1 MVRMN
6 YNSSGAQ
13 RLGTLAASVAAM
25 LVLTAAHPGAH
36 EQTPKPVAAA
46 ATVDN
51 VAETPV
57 GAVTAFH
64 AALGRGDTVAVL
76 ALLTEDVRIFESGGV
91 ERNRAEYAAHHLK
104 ADAAFSAAV
113 RRTLVDQSSDE
124 DGDTAWVMTV
134 EAVEG
139 TYRARKIESRSVETM
154 VLRRLNGY
162 WRIAHIHWSSADK

>member
-13 RLGTLAASVAAM
+13 RLGTLSASVAAM

-36 EQTPKPVAAA
+36 EQTSKPVVAAA
-46 ATVDN
+46 SVDN

-64 AALGRGDTVAVL
+64 AALARGDTVAVL

-91 ERNRAEYAAHHLK
+91 ERNRAEYATHHLE

-113 RRTLVDQSSDE
+113 QRTLVDQSSGE
-124 DGDTAWVMTV
+124 DVNTAWVMTV
-134 EAVEG
+134 ETVAG
-139 TYRARKIESRSVETM
+139 TYRARKIDSRSVETM
-154 VLRRLNGY
+154 VLCRLNGR